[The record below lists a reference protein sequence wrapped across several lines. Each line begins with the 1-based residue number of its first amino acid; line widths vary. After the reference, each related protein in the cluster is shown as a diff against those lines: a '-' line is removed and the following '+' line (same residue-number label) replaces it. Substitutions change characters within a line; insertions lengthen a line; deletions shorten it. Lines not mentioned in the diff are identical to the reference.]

1 MQYTDSNN
9 GYFPPCYYEGSE
21 SVASNRW
28 YVSMASFVG
37 LAKDTRDNTAAAIDS
52 KTTTVFTCPAHSAKY
67 PTANRRTY
75 AEIARKIGHPSAARA
90 VAGACAANPVAVLIP
105 CHRVVRGDG
114 GLGGYRWDLR
124 RKRALL
130 EREAA
135 QRAEPAE
142 S

>member
-1 MQYTDSNN
+1 MTFSGTAFQRRVWQALQAV
-9 GYFPPCYYEGSE
+9 PAGS
-21 SVASNRW
+21 
-28 YVSMASFVG
+28 
-37 LAKDTRDNTAAAIDS
+37 TA
-52 KTTTVFTCPAHSAKY
+52 
-67 PTANRRTY
+67 TY
-75 AEIARKIGHPSAARA
+75 ADIARKIGKPSAARA
-90 VAGACAANPVAVLIP
+90 VARACAANPVAVLIP

>member
-1 MQYTDSNN
+1 
-9 GYFPPCYYEGSE
+9 
-21 SVASNRW
+21 
-28 YVSMASFVG
+28 MASFRYS
-37 LAKDTRDNTAAAIDS
+37 AIRDS
-52 KTTTVFTCPAHSAKY
+52 GERV
-67 PTANRRTY
+67 
-75 AEIARKIGHPSAARA
+75 IGNVARA
-90 VAGACAANPVAVLIP
+90 VARACAANPVAVLIP